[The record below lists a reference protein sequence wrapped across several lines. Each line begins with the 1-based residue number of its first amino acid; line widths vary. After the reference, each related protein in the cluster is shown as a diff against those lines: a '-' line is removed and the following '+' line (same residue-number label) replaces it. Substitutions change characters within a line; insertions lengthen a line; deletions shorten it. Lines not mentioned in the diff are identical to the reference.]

1 MDNIESH
8 IKADKDLLDNPTL
21 SPQMR
26 RHIEGQLESL
36 KRYQE
41 EHPEDSHDPTD
52 LELYCNENPDA
63 NECRVYED

>member
-1 MDNIESH
+1 MEDINQH
-8 IKADKDLLDNPTL
+8 INKDKELLDDATL

-26 RHIEGQLESL
+26 RHIEAQLTSL
-36 KRYQE
+36 ERYRE

-63 NECRVYED
+63 NECRIYED